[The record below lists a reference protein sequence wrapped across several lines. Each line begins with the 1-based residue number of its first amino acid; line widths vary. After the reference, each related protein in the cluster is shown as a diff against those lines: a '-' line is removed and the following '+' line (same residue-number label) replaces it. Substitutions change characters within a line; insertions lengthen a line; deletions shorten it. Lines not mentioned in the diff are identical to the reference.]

1 MTCLTKKDYVTPHDY
16 SPKSFR
22 VFKDLF
28 LAVNDREGNVHIDS
42 SSIVKQVKSTGF
54 EGMDALWEI
63 ACQAGN
69 SQVQERAGYLLA
81 VMNYIYMD
89 KKGVAGSEKETEDI
103 VEYIIDILKQ
113 TDHEQHETL
122 NHIKVLRQFIDAY
135 ETLDFPEHFRIFY
148 KKLYEVEDDGEEE
161 MMEGGFNAFINRK
174 WNRKTHVDFAV
185 HNTETSRCEYI
196 NIEVKAPA
204 LRLRKEIARKFGIK
218 EREFEITYNGSSKDY
233 IKPNYDWSY
242 VWEIITELNSR
253 ADPEQYM
260 DIYIVPYSEEEFR
273 SRSISYSIAED
284 ESYINI
290 LSNYLKNS
298 DKATA
303 LETINV
309 ISRLPV
315 LPNKLHEVKRYIDR
329 HKIKK
334 YEHWYTVLGVKF
346 DQPEELFM
354 QMGLLEELLR
364 VESEHSVRNKF
375 IDNKGI
381 NFLIDIVLQACT
393 LLINEGKVE
402 KFPL

>member
-1 MTCLTKKDYVTPHDY
+1 
-16 SPKSFR
+16 
-22 VFKDLF
+22 
-28 LAVNDREGNVHIDS
+28 
-42 SSIVKQVKSTGF
+42 
-54 EGMDALWEI
+54 MDALWEI

-69 SQVQERAGYLLA
+69 SKVQERAGYLLA
-81 VMNYIYMD
+81 VMNYIHMD
-89 KKGVAGSEKETEDI
+89 KKGVAGSEKETEEI
-103 VEYIIDILKQ
+103 VAYIIDILKQ
-113 TDHEQHETL
+113 TDHQQHETL

-161 MMEGGFNAFINRK
+161 MMENGFSTFINRK
-174 WNRKTHVDFAV
+174 WNRKPTVDFTV
-185 HNTETSRCEYI
+185 HNNITQAYEFI

-204 LRLRKEIARKFGIK
+204 LKLRKEIAKRFGLK
-218 EREFEITYNGSSKDY
+218 EREFEINFHQSSRDY
-233 IKPNYDWSY
+233 VKPPYDWAY
-242 VWEIITELNSR
+242 VWEIITHLDPR
-253 ADPEQYM
+253 ADPDSYM
-260 DIYIVPYSEEEFR
+260 DIYITPYSEEEFR

-284 ESYINI
+284 ETYIAI
-290 LSNYLKNS
+290 LSKYLKES
-298 DKATA
+298 DKGTA

-315 LPNKLHEVKRYIDR
+315 LPVRLQEVKRYIDR

-354 QMGLLEELLR
+354 QMKLLEELLDPD
-364 VESEHSVRNKF
+364 SKYTVRDKF
-375 IDNKGI
+375 ISSKGI

-393 LLINEGKVE
+393 LLINEGRVD